1 MRSSVH
7 DEVSAQQNQGA
18 EPKQMRDR
26 YFGSIFLLESVQATH
41 LVTVLIIKKKIK
53 RVRALAAFELEVM
66 SEI

>member
-41 LVTVLIIKKKIK
+41 LVTVLIKKKNNK
-53 RVRALAAFELEVM
+53 KKLNGYVLLLPLNSR
-66 SEI
+66 